1 MPATKYLP
9 LFPLSIVVF
18 PEEKLNL
25 HIFEPRYKQLVL
37 DCVETGKNFGIPTH
51 IQNGV
56 GLFGTE
62 VEILN
67 IEKKYDNG
75 EMDIR
80 TKGLKIFKIQ
90 QFDKMAP
97 GRLYAGGEVEM
108 VENDYEEDIIT
119 KIKIKELLEQLYET
133 LGLGNL
139 YLELPEDFKSY
150 DIAHQLGLNTEQ
162 EYALLQLLSEKER
175 QEVILLHLQQ
185 LLPMLLET
193 EKLKERVKLNGHF
206 KNLTPPNF

>member
-1 MPATKYLP
+1 MKKYLP

-18 PEEKLNL
+18 PDEKLNL
-25 HIFEPRYKQLVL
+25 HVFEPRYKQLVM
-37 DCVETGKNFGIPTH
+37 DCVEEGKTFGIPTY

-56 GLFGTE
+56 GLYGTE

-80 TKGLKIFKIQ
+80 TKGLHIFKILK
-90 QFDKMAP
+90 FDKMAP
-97 GRLYAGGEVEM
+97 GRLYAGGDVEI
-108 VENDYEEDIIT
+108 VENKYDEDVIT
-119 KIKIKELLEQLYET
+119 KLKIRENLEKLYDV

-139 YLELPEDFKSY
+139 YMELPEDFKSY

-162 EYALLQLLSEKER
+162 EYTLLQLLSEQDR
-175 QEVILLHLQQ
+175 QEAILLHLQQ
-185 LLPMLLET
+185 VLPVVLET
-193 EKLKERVKLNGHF
+193 EKLKERVRLNGHF